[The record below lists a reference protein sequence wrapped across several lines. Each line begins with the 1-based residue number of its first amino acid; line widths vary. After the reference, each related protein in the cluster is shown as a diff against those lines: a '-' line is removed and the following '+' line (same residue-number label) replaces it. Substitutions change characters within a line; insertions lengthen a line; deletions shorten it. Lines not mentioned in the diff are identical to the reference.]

1 MAVGEVLKSLFNS
14 GYVLLI
20 VEVDLGITVVAFVEV
35 TATVDVALPTV
46 SVADVSAV
54 LTGTVLVSAVFETA
68 GDTVVVRL
76 AAAG

>member
-35 TATVDVALPTV
+35 TATVGVALPTV
-46 SVADVSAV
+46 SVADVSSV

-76 AAAG
+76 AAAW